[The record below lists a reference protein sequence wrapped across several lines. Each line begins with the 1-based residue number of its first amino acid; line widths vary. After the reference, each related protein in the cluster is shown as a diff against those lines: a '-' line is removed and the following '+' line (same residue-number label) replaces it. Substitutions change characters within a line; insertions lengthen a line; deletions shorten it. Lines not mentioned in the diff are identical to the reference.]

1 MNALVDLGVAGA
13 YNMNRIGEA
22 TRPSLDRRCALR
34 TLPKFPAVLVLS
46 LAVPALAQ
54 TSAAD
59 EKDIR
64 AIAAQLQEAWN
75 KADAKMLADL
85 FLTDGDYISSTGRT
99 ARGRAEVE
107 KAFAQQWASLYKGPK
122 ITATMTTVLFIQ
134 NDIAIADGAFDVK
147 GMRDASGK
155 SLGPR
160 SGLSTVV
167 ASKKGDRWYV
177 AALRGM
183 VPSVPEG
190 LPK

>member
-1 MNALVDLGVAGA
+1 M
-13 YNMNRIGEA
+13 R
-22 TRPSLDRRCALR
+22 TFPRRVL
-34 TLPKFPAVLVLS
+34 FPVLVVFLFS
-46 LAVPALAQ
+46 VCALAQ
-54 TSAAD
+54 APATAAD

-64 AIAAQLQEAWN
+64 SIGAQVQDAWN

-107 KAFAQQWASLYKGPK
+107 KGFRDQWSGIYKGTK
-122 ITATMTTVLFIQ
+122 MAHTLTSVRFVRR
-134 NDIAIADGAFDVK
+134 DVAISDGAFEIS
-147 GMRDASGK
+147 GMKDASGK
-155 SLGPR
+155 LMSTR

-167 ASKKGDRWYV
+167 AVKKGDRWYV

-190 LPK
+190 APGK